1 MAIDGP
7 PKPTVSR
14 RAAIA
19 MGLAFLAAG
28 AYPLAVGL
36 GLATARRASLHVP
49 LWVAALAGTCFILV
63 GALLLIPESS
73 SRLRGFVGGVFV
85 TALAS
90 TFDWIAF
97 GPGERYF
104 GAGFPA
110 GAWLPHSGSSETS
123 ARIVFGLA
131 AVVLDA
137 VALWGWVRWARA
149 AGEPDGQSK
158 SGG

>member
-1 MAIDGP
+1 MAIERP
-7 PKPTVSR
+7 LKPQISR
-14 RAAIA
+14 RTAIA
-19 MGLAFLAAG
+19 MGLALIAAG
-28 AYPLAVGL
+28 AYPLALGL
-36 GLATARRASLHVP
+36 GLAAARHGRLHGP

-110 GAWLPHSGSSETS
+110 VAWSPHSGSSETS

-131 AVVLDA
+131 AVILDA
-137 VALWGWVRWARA
+137 VALWGWVRWARDP
-149 AGEPDGQSK
+149 GEPDGQSK
-158 SGG
+158 R